1 MIIYLWCP
9 MQTWAHSNSRCF
21 GMNCS
26 ALLLCFSIQS
36 VHGSIS
42 LKKYSS
48 LELELAIALLT
59 FKFNSSIKIL
69 DDKMFRM
76 ITRYAL
82 GQTYSAALI
91 FSLHKYF
98 VDFVSSLN
106 WLQGPGQRTDVTRLT
121 TTIWNVMMK
130 HLR

>member
-1 MIIYLWCP
+1 M
-9 MQTWAHSNSRCF
+9 
-21 GMNCS
+21 
-26 ALLLCFSIQS
+26 
-36 VHGSIS
+36 HGSIS

-69 DDKMFRM
+69 DDKLFRM

-82 GQTYSAALI
+82 GQTYSVALI

-106 WLQGPGQRTDVTRLT
+106 
-121 TTIWNVMMK
+121 
-130 HLR
+130 